1 MGLFGFIGAAIGAV
15 GSFIS
20 GAVSFIG
27 SALSTVGPVISG
39 FAGKVL
45 EIVASI
51 PKISLE
57 TVKEI
62 VNAIATI
69 LECVCNIF
77 GITEN
82 ETCEELGAKA
92 TQEGVKSIDEFDGDA
107 KAYIDYLRNE
117 VKLDKERFDKLS
129 QEDKLGCKALGI
141 SMETKAVEQ
150 EIGGVKISPE
160 YLAVM
165 ATINNSEK
173 MNIDGQS
180 FIDVTESLK
189 KSGITDMKD
198 VSDYFEHKGNA
209 DPIKTG
215 EALTEAFG
223 RLDGVDDPY
232 KKIDEIDKV
241 LNVE

>member
-1 MGLFGFIGAAIGAV
+1 MLQQECSVFMGENMKLN
-15 GSFIS
+15 
-20 GAVSFIG
+20 
-27 SALSTVGPVISG
+27 
-39 FAGKVL
+39 
-45 EIVASI
+45 EIYYEEFLNRA
-51 PKISLE
+51 
-57 TVKEI
+57 
-62 VNAIATI
+62 
-69 LECVCNIF
+69 
-77 GITEN
+77 
-82 ETCEELGAKA
+82 EEL
-92 TQEGVKSIDEFDGDA
+92 E
-107 KAYIDYLRNE
+107 
-117 VKLDKERFDKLS
+117 
-129 QEDKLGCKALGI
+129 
-141 SMETKAVEQ
+141 AVEQ

-223 RLDGVDDPY
+223 HLDGVDDPY

-241 LNVE
+241 LNME

>member
-1 MGLFGFIGAAIGAV
+1 MGFIGAVIGAIGT
-15 GSFIS
+15 FIS

-27 SALSTVGPVISG
+27 SAISTVGPAISG

-45 EIVASI
+45 EVVASI
-51 PKISLE
+51 PKISLDSI
-57 TVKEI
+57 KEI
-62 VNAIATI
+62 VGTVATI
-69 LECVCNIF
+69 LECVCKVF

-92 TQEGVKSIDEFDGDA
+92 TQDGVKNIDEFDGDT

-117 VKLDKERFDKLS
+117 VKLDKERLEVMS
-129 QEDKLGCKALGI
+129 PEDKLGCKALGI
-141 SMETKAVEQ
+141 SIESKAVEQ

-165 ATINNSEK
+165 ARIHNSGK
-173 MNIDGQS
+173 MNMDAQS

-189 KSGITDMKD
+189 KSGIRDMKD
-198 VSDYFEHKGNA
+198 VSDFFEHKGNT
-209 DPIKTG
+209 DSIKTG

-223 RLDGVDDPY
+223 SLNGVDDPY
-232 KKIDEIDKV
+232 KKIDEIDKA
-241 LNVE
+241 LNAE